1 VIVLAKPL
9 MNLEVAMPVCWLN
22 AWDSPRS
29 AVLFSLC
36 PLCSASYSL
45 VPKLCMLS
53 LPSFPNEW
61 QRHGSPLISVLE
73 PNVRGLNDPDRC
85 TTMNESIAASTCTI
99 ACLQESKLQNFDA
112 AAATAF
118 TGGFRLRAF
127 AHLPVIRTQ
136 GGVIILW
143 DDNYMLGSD
152 VTVGT
157 FCVSI
162 TFKTTRD
169 DLSFRPNKE

>member
-1 VIVLAKPL
+1 MDLL
-9 MNLEVAMPVCWLN
+9 SFLCW
-22 AWDSPRS
+22 
-29 AVLFSLC
+29 
-36 PLCSASYSL
+36 
-45 VPKLCMLS
+45 
-53 LPSFPNEW
+53 
-61 QRHGSPLISVLE
+61 
-73 PNVRGLNDPDRC
+73 NVRGLNDPDRC

-112 AAATAF
+112 AATAF

-127 AHLPVIRTQ
+127 AHLPAIGTK

-143 DDNYMLGSD
+143 DDNYVLGSD

-162 TFKTTRD
+162 TFKSTRD
-169 DLSFRPNKE
+169 DLSFRLTSVYGPTRNSRKEEFFAELIAHEAKHRN